1 MCQRILRGLIFGLL
15 FLLVTIDH
23 AAGTKLAV
31 TGRLQS
37 EYHAVHVE
45 GFSSQTALN
54 DPTFFSSWGFRI
66 SENLGNGLKAIGMI
80 DWGFSNGT
88 GSTTG
93 AREQYVA
100 LSKDSLGILKFG
112 RIHSPFADYIGGWTI
127 DPFVYTALQAAGSGG
142 AMIASANGLGS
153 GAYTAVNSV
162 LRFDSVNF
170 NGFTFV
176 AMLMP
181 GDSSRLEAN
190 LGGLLGGAGGNIG
203 NTGGANG
210 EWDVQLGTKYEFH
223 YLDHKLTMF
232 GGYSRDNV
240 SSQQKHI
247 PSIHLKTEE
256 VGRVGGTWAY
266 KNYRLQ
272 GQFERVSNALGAA
285 TCSNAAALGDFG
297 DPTRQCN
304 SAMNVGG
311 DGYTWFTS
319 GQYIWGNTS
328 LVAQGGMTIAHA
340 TDLLQK
346 KNSENYTLGAIHH
359 LSKRTSIFGGYQRV
373 NVDDPSSAKDR
384 DRNTW
389 TVGIRH
395 QF

>member
-1 MCQRILRGLIFGLL
+1 MNKAVIKIVLLTLITF
-15 FLLVTIDH
+15 VSIDY
-23 AAGTKLAV
+23 AV
-31 TGRLQS
+31 SSQLGITGRLQS
-37 EYHAVHVE
+37 EYYAVNVE
-45 GFSSQTALN
+45 GLSSQTALG

-88 GSTTG
+88 GSSTG

-112 RIHSPFADYIGGWTI
+112 RTHSPFADYIGGWTI

-153 GAYTAVNSV
+153 GPYTALNSV

-181 GDSSRLEAN
+181 GDSNRLEAN

-210 EWDVQLGTKYEFH
+210 EWDVQLGMKYEFH
-223 YLDHKLTMF
+223 YMDHQLSLF
-232 GGYSRDNV
+232 GGYSRDNI
-240 SSQQKHI
+240 SSQQKLS
-247 PSIHLKTEE
+247 PFAHLKTEE
-256 VGRVGGTWAY
+256 VGRIGGTWVY

-272 GQFERVSNALGAA
+272 GQFERISNALGAA
-285 TCSNAAALGDFG
+285 TCSNAAALGDIG
-297 DPTRQCN
+297 DPSRQCN
-304 SAMNVGG
+304 SAMNAGG
-311 DGYTWFTS
+311 DGYAWFTS

-328 LVAQGGMTIAHA
+328 IVAQGGMTIAHA
-340 TDLLQK
+340 IDLSQE
-346 KNSENYTLGAIHH
+346 KNSENFTVGAIHNI
-359 LSKRTSIFGGYQRV
+359 SNRTSIFGGYQRV
-373 NVDDPSSAKDR
+373 NVDEKNSIKDSDR
-384 DRNTW
+384 DTW
-389 TVGIRH
+389 TLGLRH
-395 QF
+395 KF

>member
-1 MCQRILRGLIFGLL
+1 MCQRIARSLVFGLL
-15 FLLVTIDH
+15 FLLIPIDY
-23 AAGTKLAV
+23 AVGTKLV
-31 TGRLQS
+31 ITGRLQS

-54 DPTFFSSWGFRI
+54 DPTFFSSWGLRI

-80 DWGFSNGT
+80 DWGFSTGT
-88 GSTTG
+88 GSPTG

-100 LSKDSLGILKFG
+100 FSKDSLGILKFG
-112 RIHSPFADYIGGWTI
+112 RIHSLFADYIGGWTI
-127 DPFVYTALQAAGSGG
+127 DPLVYTALQAAGSGG

-170 NGFTFV
+170 NGFTFA

-190 LGGLLGGAGGNIG
+190 LGGLLGGAGNNIG

-223 YLDHKLTMF
+223 YLDHRLAIF
-232 GGYSRDNV
+232 GGYSRDNA
-240 SSQQKHI
+240 SSQQKHN
-247 PSIHLKTEE
+247 PFAHLRTEE
-256 VGRVGGTWAY
+256 VGRIGGVWAY
-266 KNYRLQ
+266 KNYQLQ
-272 GQFERVSNALGAA
+272 GQFERISNALGAA
-285 TCSNAAALGDFG
+285 TCSNAAALGDIG

-304 SAMNVGG
+304 SAMNPGG

-319 GQYIWGNTS
+319 GQYMWGNTS
-328 LVAQGGMTIAHA
+328 FVAQGGMTIAHA
-340 TDLLQK
+340 VDALHK
-346 KNSENYTLGAIHH
+346 KNSENFTLGAIHN

-373 NVDDPSSAKDR
+373 NVDDQSNIKDR

-395 QF
+395 RF